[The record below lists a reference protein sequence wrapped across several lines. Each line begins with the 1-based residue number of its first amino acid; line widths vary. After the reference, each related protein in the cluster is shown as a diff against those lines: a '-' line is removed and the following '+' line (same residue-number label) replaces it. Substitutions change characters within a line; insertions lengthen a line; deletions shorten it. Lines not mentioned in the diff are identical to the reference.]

1 MALEKN
7 FLEVSI
13 NLICISA
20 IKNGQITLLLFPI
33 YGSLQHFFY
42 ASVQYIQTS
51 PGAPEQFPARRRSK
65 FIAFRSACQ
74 RGSFT
79 DPVLGFIA
87 SLLLYLYELQTK

>member
-1 MALEKN
+1 M
-7 FLEVSI
+7 
-13 NLICISA
+13 
-20 IKNGQITLLLFPI
+20 
-33 YGSLQHFFY
+33 HFFY
-42 ASVQYIQTS
+42 KLGFNDSTKEFYYFFPFMEACSISFMPAYSIS
-51 PGAPEQFPARRRSK
+51 KPALGPAEQFPARRRSE